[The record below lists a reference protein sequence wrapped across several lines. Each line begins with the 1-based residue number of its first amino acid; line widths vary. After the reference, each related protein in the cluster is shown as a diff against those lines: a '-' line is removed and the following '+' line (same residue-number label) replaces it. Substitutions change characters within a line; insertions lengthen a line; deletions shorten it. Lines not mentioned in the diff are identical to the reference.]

1 MPSTQRSQ
9 ACGAKHDS
17 HLANGVAEMKRALL
31 TLLAVAVLAFVWYDG
46 VKHGYQ
52 MAITDLATGSA
63 SAGTARGSSPSLR
76 L

>member
-1 MPSTQRSQ
+1 MR
-9 ACGAKHDS
+9 
-17 HLANGVAEMKRALL
+17 NVLL